1 MLSKDDEIIKEKS
14 FSYNNKKY
22 IARLYYHNDKI
33 SPYGEI
39 VYVENGQRV
48 PNMKGYAREFLKPY
62 GIEVSTDA
70 RIITTYIAIALL
82 IQKLEEIEK

>member
-39 VYVENGQRV
+39 VYAKNDQRV
-48 PNMKGYAREFLKPY
+48 PNMKGLAREFLKSY

-70 RIITTYIAIALL
+70 RITTTHNAVALL
-82 IQKLEEIEK
+82 IQKQEEIEK

>member
-39 VYVENGQRV
+39 VYAENDQRV
-48 PNMKGYAREFLKPY
+48 PNMKGLAREFLKSY

-70 RIITTYIAIALL
+70 RITTTHTGIALL

>member
-33 SPYGEI
+33 STYGEI
-39 VYVENGQRV
+39 VYAKNGQRV
-48 PNMKGYAREFLKPY
+48 PNMKGYAREF
-62 GIEVSTDA
+62 
-70 RIITTYIAIALL
+70 
-82 IQKLEEIEK
+82 